1 MIYKLKNEVD
11 SRLSATEQIL
21 VNRGIRQSDVKHYL
35 NTTDKDIN
43 SPLAFGE
50 DVMRRAATTLIQT
63 IQNEDL
69 ILVVVD
75 ADCDGYTSSA
85 LLINYLYDLFP
96 SYVENKLHWFLHEG
110 KQHGLSDVVVG
121 SNYKLVICPDAASN
135 DYSEHLELI
144 NRGIPVLILD
154 HHEAEITSPN
164 AIVINNQLSKYPN
177 KSLSGVGVTWQ
188 FCRYLDSL
196 LGKNYADNYLD
207 LVALGNMADMMDM
220 TQFET
225 KHLITIGFKD
235 ENIKNPFIHGMAK
248 KNAYSLGNK
257 ITPMGAAFYIAPF
270 VNAMVRSGKAEEKEL
285 LFKSMIKF
293 LAFQQV
299 PSTKRGHDFGEMET
313 IVDQA
318 LRTATNVKNRQKKIE
333 DEAIE
338 RLEKLI
344 KTHNL
349 LSHKVLLFLLA
360 PGQVDKNVAGLIA
373 NKFMAKYQRPC
384 CILTRITEMK
394 QKADSYDLDKRITW
408 TEVSYQG
415 SARGCDL
422 AGVSNFKDICEQT
435 GLILYA
441 QGHQG
446 AFGLGISEKNIN
458 VFLEKTDE
466 ILKDM
471 PNEPI
476 YYVDYIYEGGNV
488 KPQDILDIA
497 FLDDLWGTGMPEP
510 FIAIRGLRINKDMV
524 TVYSK
529 KDLTLKITLP
539 NKLSLIMF
547 KAPEDLCDK
556 LQNQN
561 PGTYTFDIVGTCNA
575 NEWCGNI
582 TPQLFIED
590 YNITGQQKYLF

>member
-1 MIYKLKNEVD
+1 MIYRLKNEID

-50 DVMRRAATTLIQT
+50 EIMRRAAATLIQT
-63 IQNEDL
+63 IQNGDAIL
-69 ILVVVD
+69 IVVD

-135 DYSEHLELI
+135 NYSEHLELA

-164 AIVINNQLSKYPN
+164 AIVINNQLSNYPN
-177 KSLSGVGVTWQ
+177 KALSGVGVTWQ
-188 FCRYLDSL
+188 FCRYLDNL
-196 LGKNYADNYLD
+196 LDKNYANNYLD

-220 TQFET
+220 TSFET
-225 KHLITIGFKD
+225 KQLITMGFKD
-235 ENIKNPFIHGMAK
+235 ENIKNPFINGMAK

-299 PSTKRGHDFGEMET
+299 PSTKRGHNFGEMET

-318 LRTATNVKNRQKKIE
+318 LRTATNVKNRQTKAQDNMLEVLEKKIA
-333 DEAIE
+333 DEG
-338 RLEKLI
+338 
-344 KTHNL
+344 L
-349 LSHKVLLFLLA
+349 LQHKVLLFILE
-360 PGQVDKNVAGLIA
+360 PGTVDKNIAGLVA

-384 CILTRITEMK
+384 CILTKCQTEKGIMC
-394 QKADSYDLDKRITW
+394 
-408 TEVSYQG
+408 QG

-422 AGVSNFKDICEQT
+422 AGVTQFKDICDAAPGVE
-435 GLILYA
+435 YA

-446 AFGLGISEKNIN
+446 AFGLS
-458 VFLEKTDE
+458 VALDQTAAFLSYTDE
-466 ILKDM
+466 VLKDM

-476 YYVDYIYEGGNV
+476 YYVDYIYEGSDV